1 MVFPNP
7 FQVVLEFYF
16 HEKAYSLLSTMGEGS
31 STTKINPQ
39 NDSSLVINPWN
50 FSTLKIMVYHMDIA
64 AA

>member
-7 FQVVLEFYF
+7 FQVVLEIYF

-39 NDSSLVINPWN
+39 NDSSLVINP
-50 FSTLKIMVYHMDIA
+50 
-64 AA
+64 